1 MCERACA
8 CVYPITVGTDRS
20 GAISAVLVVTN
31 LRLLCTYLYRYHT
44 VVGLSFDVVAYMV
57 HAVVAVL
64 QSLLSVTTL
73 RPQLLCA
80 RVCF

>member
-31 LRLLCTYLYRYHT
+31 LRLLCTYLYT